1 MQKLLKRL
9 TTNILT
15 TMTKNIDAII
25 DKILLDVY
33 YKVWN
38 NHPKLNKQES
48 FWNHFDNCN
57 MRDEVE
63 DIVNW
68 ELKFHYTEEQ
78 INSISNGERAEMI
91 RFIEREIKNRP
102 REEYKIIQMRELVHA
117 IIRKDWK
124 YIFNA
129 YSHYYAPYHFN
140 CCSSLPYWLY
150 DMVLKDFKFKTAI
163 AKVKRNQIF
172 ILGLSMK
179 LSMRD
184 CGIELTPI
192 SQKLLDEK

>member
-1 MQKLLKRL
+1 
-9 TTNILT
+9 
-15 TMTKNIDAII
+15 MTKNIDAII
-25 DKILLDVY
+25 DKILLDLY

-38 NHPKLNKQES
+38 NHPKVNKQES
-48 FWNHFDNCN
+48 FWKQYEDLYIA
-57 MRDEVE
+57 DEVE

-102 REEYKIIQMRELVHA
+102 SEKYKIIQMRELVHA

-163 AKVKRNQIF
+163 AKVKRNKLY

-184 CGIELTPI
+184 CGIEVTPI
-192 SQKLLDEK
+192 SQKLLDEN